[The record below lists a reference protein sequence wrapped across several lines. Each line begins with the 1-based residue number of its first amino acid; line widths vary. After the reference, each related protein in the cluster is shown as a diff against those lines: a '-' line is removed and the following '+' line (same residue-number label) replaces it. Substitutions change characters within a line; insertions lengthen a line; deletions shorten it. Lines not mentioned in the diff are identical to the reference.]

1 MQNVCV
7 WGGGSRNHCII
18 EGVNVHLVLRW
29 KGVNDVMQGESMC
42 HQLHLSEGGETG
54 QYILLSL
61 LMYKYNTIP
70 QLGRILFYLSLH

>member
-1 MQNVCV
+1 
-7 WGGGSRNHCII
+7 
-18 EGVNVHLVLRW
+18 
-29 KGVNDVMQGESMC
+29 MC